1 MIRCLN
7 LAEGWHPCESDAV
20 VDDPKQLPIGIAL
33 HSLTGEICGTWVHP
47 LSRWRLSPAVDPVAY
62 AAIQAE
68 MCTSCFDTGSWVNR
82 RRGNSV
88 AAGQANDRAFARFAM
103 RVSRGLG
110 SCSAVKLK
118 CISPIPIST
127 TPDATIVQMIR
138 DRIRFSSAA
147 GYKPRC
153 AELFSATERPN
164 QRT

>member
-33 HSLTGEICGTWVHP
+33 HSVTGEICGTWVHP
-47 LSRWRLSPAVDPVAY
+47 LSRWCLGPAVDPAAD

-68 MCTSCFDTGSWVNR
+68 MCTSCFDAASLVNWQ
-82 RRGNSV
+82 RGNSV
-88 AAGQANDRAFARFAM
+88 AAGKRMTECLARFAV

-147 GYKPRC
+147 VLQAAVCR
-153 AELFSATERPN
+153 ALFCN
-164 QRT
+164 

>member
-1 MIRCLN
+1 MPQSR
-7 LAEGWHPCESDAV
+7 
-20 VDDPKQLPIGIAL
+20 PKCVPPASTLSLGSTGGGGI
-33 HSLTGEICGTWVHP
+33 P
-47 LSRWRLSPAVDPVAY
+47 WRLAKRMT
-62 AAIQAE
+62 E
-68 MCTSCFDTGSWVNR
+68 R
-82 RRGNSV
+82 L
-88 AAGQANDRAFARFAM
+88 ARFAM
-103 RVSRGLG
+103 RVSRGPG

-164 QRT
+164 QRTQGGQRSGSSNGWVDCLVRIDSHRAIVHSYGLGKPESAINGAGLRGV